1 MNTMNDN
8 LLQKLSDR
16 NSIPDEELIFNII
29 GERRVYWQRI
39 IKYASDN
46 YRETSGMWNYYNDG
60 KSWLFKFQ
68 EKRKTLFWAGIL
80 NDTFRITFWFA
91 DKAEKDIE
99 SAVLP
104 PALKDEFKNARKY
117 GSVRAVS
124 VIVMEQ
130 SDADAVMTLISIKHK
145 LK

>member
-1 MNTMNDN
+1 MADN

-16 NSIPDEELIFNII
+16 NSIPDEELIFAII
-29 GERRVYWQRI
+29 GERKVFWQRI

-46 YRETSGMWNYYNDG
+46 YSETSGKWNYYKDG
-60 KSWLFKFQ
+60 KKWLFKFQ
-68 EKRKTLFWAGIL
+68 EKKKTLFWADIL

-91 DKAEKDIE
+91 DKAEQAIE

-104 PALKDEFKNARKY
+104 PAVKDEFRNARKY